1 VNCSWRKGSK
11 DVTGEE
17 TKLIERA
24 KRVVEWASTV
34 IKLQDQEPAGTFHE
48 DLMRGVRAVN
58 GAFSPEWIHTQERAP
73 GPQDAD
79 GAEKIRAIVAWLDE
93 EEDGLVNN
101 SLVTVRWE
109 VVKKHP
115 DRYVR
120 WHALLRIPEESVLP
134 GLEEDV

>member
-1 VNCSWRKGSK
+1 MTS
-11 DVTGEE
+11 EE

-24 KRVVEWASTV
+24 KRIVEWANTV
-34 IKLQDQEPAGTFHE
+34 IKLQDQEPAGTFHR
-48 DLMRGVRAVN
+48 DLMAGVRAVT
-58 GAFSPEWIHTQERAP
+58 GAFSPDWIHTQERAP

-79 GAEKIRAIVAWLDE
+79 GAGKVRAIVAWMDE
-93 EEDGLVNN
+93 EEEGLVNN

-120 WHALLRIPEESVLP
+120 WHALLGMPEEPVLP
-134 GLEEDV
+134 GVA